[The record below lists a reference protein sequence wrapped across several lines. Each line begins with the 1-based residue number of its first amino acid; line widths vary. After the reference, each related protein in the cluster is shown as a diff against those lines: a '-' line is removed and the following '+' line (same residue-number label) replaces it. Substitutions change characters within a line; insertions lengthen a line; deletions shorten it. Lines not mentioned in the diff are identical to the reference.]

1 MPWPPRRTPW
11 RLFPPDR
18 LASAWDRTLAEIL
31 RRLLPVRRLR
41 AFPRVVKRKMSN
53 WGLKRAHHRTWPQ
66 PVAPPAEAVT
76 IVPASKT
83 TPTKRKPK
91 ATA

>member
-1 MPWPPRRTPW
+1 MRRQVPA
-11 RLFPPDR
+11 RAASSPER
-18 LASAWDRTLAEIL
+18 LAAAWDRTLAEIT

-66 PVAPPAEAVT
+66 PAAPPADAVT
-76 IVPASKT
+76 MRPASKAA
-83 TPTKRKPK
+83 PTKRKPK